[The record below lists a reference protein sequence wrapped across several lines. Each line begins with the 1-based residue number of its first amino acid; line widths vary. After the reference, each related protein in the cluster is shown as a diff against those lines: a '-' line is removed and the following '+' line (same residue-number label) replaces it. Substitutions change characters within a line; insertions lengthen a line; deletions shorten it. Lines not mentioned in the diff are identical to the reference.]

1 MYFDTLLKLS
11 IYSNLFVM
19 SQENLVQLKNKDT
32 KEVYWTRRNKK
43 ITDSKLEL
51 NKFSKKLK
59 KVIPF
64 KQTKK

>member
-1 MYFDTLLKLS
+1 
-11 IYSNLFVM
+11 M

-32 KEVYWTRRNKK
+32 GEVYWTRRNKK

-59 KVIPF
+59 KVITF
-64 KQTKK
+64 KQTKKK

>member
-1 MYFDTLLKLS
+1 
-11 IYSNLFVM
+11 M
-19 SQENLVQLKNKDT
+19 SQDNLVQLKNRDT

-43 ITDSKLEL
+43 LTEGKLEL

-59 KVIPF
+59 KVVPF